1 MKVGDRIR
9 ERRTELGWT
18 QEELAKKMGYK
29 SKSTINKIE
38 MGIND
43 INQSKIVKFANAL
56 MTTTDYLMDRGDE
69 EDKMTHY
76 LGTKLPIL
84 GRIPCGVPITVAEY
98 IDADDY
104 VEIEESLAKT
114 GEYYAIRAKGDSM
127 LPRIYNGDIMIIH
140 QQTDVE
146 SGQVAIV
153 RINGHEATCKKIKKY
168 RDGIELIPLNPS
180 YQPVF
185 FSDEDIEKLPVDI
198 MGRVIEVRSR
208 L

>member
-9 ERRTELGWT
+9 ERRIELDWT

-43 INQSKIVKFANAL
+43 ITQSKIMKFANVL
-56 MTTTDYLMDRGDE
+56 MTTTDRLMDQGKE
-69 EDKMTHY
+69 KEKPY
-76 LGTKLPIL
+76 YPSA
-84 GRIPCGVPITVAEY
+84 RIPVLGKVPCGMPVNVAEY
-98 IDADDY
+98 EDTDDW

-127 LPRIYNGDIMIIH
+127 LPRINNGDIMIIH
-140 QQTDVE
+140 QQEDVE
-146 SGQVAIV
+146 SGQVAVI

-185 FSDEDIEKLPVDI
+185 FSDEDIDKLPVNI
-198 MGRVIEVRSR
+198 MGRVMEVRSR